1 MVSKNFA
8 RCLAKIS
15 GDGNL
20 YYRYVRYSN
29 TCPELLQE
37 FVEDIR
43 AEFGDIKITKGVGN
57 SGTSFMQ
64 IHGKERINKFL
75 SHLDSYKSKDISVPE
90 SIKKSDISIQKEYLR
105 ALYDDEG
112 SPSIRIF
119 NKTKEWKRTLTL
131 CSNSRKILE
140 EVKEILENNFD
151 IKTNIIIENMPNS
164 DRDKSLVLC
173 ISGKENFIKYREKIG
188 FKHPLKI
195 KRLNLIIESYGNT
208 YSRNNQGFDKIKE
221 KLDLISRS

>member
-1 MVSKNFA
+1 MISKNFA

-20 YYRYVRYSN
+20 YYRYIRYSN

-37 FVEDIR
+37 FEEDIK
-43 AEFGDIKITKGVGN
+43 AEFGDIKITRGIGN
-57 SGTSFMQ
+57 SGTSFVQ

-75 SHLDSYKSKDISVPE
+75 SHLESYKSWDISIPN
-90 SIKKSDISIQKEYLR
+90 SIKNSDISIQKEYLR

-131 CSNSRKILE
+131 CSNSRKLLE
-140 EVKEILENNFD
+140 EVRETLEHNFL
-151 IKTNIIIENMPNS
+151 IKTNKIIENMPNS
-164 DRDKSLVLC
+164 ERDNSLVLS
-173 ISGKENFIKYREKIG
+173 ISGKDNFIKFIG
-188 FKHPLKI
+188 CCL
-195 KRLNLIIESYGNT
+195 L
-208 YSRNNQGFDKIKE
+208 
-221 KLDLISRS
+221 